1 MTSENDRRQMLWT
14 AYRRLL
20 SSDWQRLETAERQ
33 WIKDQLEAIVSLQQ
47 QLQRY
52 FDQAGGARHCRSC
65 NGACCERGTYHV
77 TLVNLLAAL
86 ALGRTFPEPDFS
98 ADCPM
103 LGPTGCR
110 LDVAL
115 RPFNCVTFV
124 CDAVE
129 SAMEAPDQAAFYAA
143 EKQLRRLYEAFEQR
157 YVAASMRGFLLAM
170 ARLEGRSPLQRRVES
185 KIAAAV

>member
-1 MTSENDRRQMLWT
+1 MTSENDRRLILWT
-14 AYRRLL
+14 AYCRLL
-20 SSDWQRLETAERQ
+20 NSDWQRLETAERQ
-33 WIKDQLEAIVSLQQ
+33 WIKDQLAAIVSLQQ

-52 FDQAGGARHCRSC
+52 FDQAGGAGHCRNC

-86 ALGRTFPEPDFS
+86 AMERIFPEPDFS
-98 ADCPM
+98 AACPM
-103 LGPTGCR
+103 LGPNGCR

-115 RPFNCVTFV
+115 RPFNCVTFL

-129 SAMEAPDQAAFYAA
+129 SAMQAPDRAAFYAA

-157 YVAASMRGFLLAM
+157 YAAASMRGFLLAM
-170 ARLEGRSPLQRRVES
+170 ARLEGHLPLQRRIAT